1 MTYPLSTSINV
12 INPIVIPIGSMYGI
26 YANIWGILM
35 VNVTIYSI
43 HGSYGIWCYMI
54 FSIPTLTHVH
64 HSLHGRRLFPR
75 QSASLSLPAHGNG
88 RFHNSS
94 YRNLMLFTYL
104 VVEPPPWKILVKS
117 DWIII
122 PTLGGKWNIHV
133 PKPPTRSPSYSHCCW
148 MYTLLTTI
156 KITIAIVVGLFNGT
170 SPFLMGKLTIN
181 GHFHI
186 MKIYWWHWW
195 FSRYLPADPLDKR
208 PLGLI
213 SEVHGATNATRFVR
227 QALGKKRL
235 ENHWKTHFQNGF
247 SHGFSHGFFLILDV
261 LDCSG
266 GFSVVF

>member
-1 MTYPLSTSINV
+1 MMLHDFLNSNFDPCPSQPPRSALIPPAISIIKLTSPWQWKV
-12 INPIVIPIGSMYGI
+12 PQ
-26 YANIWGILM
+26 
-35 VNVTIYSI
+35 
-43 HGSYGIWCYMI
+43 
-54 FSIPTLTHVH
+54 
-64 HSLHGRRLFPR
+64 LFI
-75 QSASLSLPAHGNG
+75 S
-88 RFHNSS
+88 
-94 YRNLMLFTYL
+94 
-104 VVEPPPWKILVKS
+104 KS
-117 DWIII
+117 DVIYISGGWATPLKNISQVRLDYH
-122 PTLGGKWNIHV
+122 PNSWGKWNIHV